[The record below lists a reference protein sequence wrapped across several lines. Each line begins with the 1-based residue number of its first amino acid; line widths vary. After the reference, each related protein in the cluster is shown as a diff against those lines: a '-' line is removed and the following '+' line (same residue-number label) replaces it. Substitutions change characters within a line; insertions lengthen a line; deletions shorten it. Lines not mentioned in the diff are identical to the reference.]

1 MKKILITSVL
11 ALCGTVAFSQSVSD
25 ALTFGVNDYEGSART
40 VAMGNAF
47 TAVGGDLGAISINP
61 AGAAVA
67 RVSQFSVTP
76 SAYLSVNTAQ
86 GSLLPDGTAPFGKK
100 IRSRDGRLGC
110 SNVGFSLNFN
120 TGRNRGLKNWTV
132 GLVWNST
139 QTFADGMYAQGTNYT
154 TSFTGS
160 LASDAS
166 GILQDGNYDGYNSAN
181 MSYDSGI
188 PYNIVAAYKA
198 GLISNLPGTTT
209 GYVGAAENLF
219 EDGSASIG
227 KNGLEQYMGRRIR
240 GNKKNAVMNF
250 GFNFSDIVYFG
261 VNAGYNN
268 LNYKSEE
275 YLREDAVELSD
286 VVISYGDGRSYNF
299 STTKRNYAY
308 KADATGFDFK
318 LGLIVTPVA
327 GLRLGVALGMPSLY
341 KMTESIDNAASLSLL
356 HTDSSTSASDIHNTE
371 KAPTQQ
377 YKYWYRSPL
386 EANFGVAYTFGRFA
400 LVSLDYEVCDYST
413 MRFTSS
419 SSSSDGYDDFADLN
433 SELTK
438 YAGTAH
444 YLRTGFELRPLNW
457 LSVRGGY
464 NLATSPEYSW
474 NIDTE
479 KKERLNGNIH
489 TASLGVGFTTSSGW
503 FFDLAAK
510 TKWYRDE
517 YIIPYSDYVFQT
529 DADGNYLVDGDGMKI
544 VNSYTPEIV
553 NRKRLF
559 SFFFTF
565 GLKW

>member
-1 MKKILITSVL
+1 MKKILMTSVL
-11 ALCGTVAFSQSVSD
+11 ALCGIIAFSQSVSD

-47 TAVGGDLGAISINP
+47 TAVGGDLGALTINP
-61 AGAAVA
+61 AGSAVA
-67 RVSQFSVTP
+67 RMSQFSVTP
-76 SAYLSVNTAQ
+76 SSYLSVNTAQ

-100 IRSRDGRLGC
+100 LRNRDGRFGC
-110 SNVGFSLNFN
+110 SNVGFTLNFN

-166 GILQDGNYDGYNSAN
+166 GILQDGNYDGYNSNN

-209 GYVGAAENLF
+209 EYVGSAENLF

-227 KNGLEQYMGRRIR
+227 KNGIEQYMGRRIT

-261 VNAGYNN
+261 VNAGYNS

-299 STTKRNYAY
+299 SSAKRNYAY
-308 KADATGFDFK
+308 KADATGFDLKF
-318 LGLIVTPVA
+318 GVIVTPVA
-327 GLRLGVALGMPSLY
+327 GLRLGAALGMPSLY

-433 SELTK
+433 SDLTR
-438 YAGTAH
+438 YAGMAH
-444 YLRTGFELRPLNW
+444 NLRAGFELRPLNW

-474 NIDTE
+474 NFDTE
-479 KKERLNGNIH
+479 KKERINGNIH
-489 TASLGVGFTTSSGW
+489 TASLGVGFTTASGW

-510 TKWYRDE
+510 TKWYKDE
-517 YIIPYSDYVFQT
+517 YIIPYSDYVFKT
-529 DADGNYLVDGDGMKI
+529 DADGNYLVDADGMKI
-544 VNSYTPEIV
+544 VSSYTPEIV

>member
-11 ALCGTVAFSQSVSD
+11 ALCGTMAFSQSVSD

-47 TAVGGDLGAISINP
+47 TAVGGDLGALTINP
-61 AGAAVA
+61 AGSAVA
-67 RVSQFSVTP
+67 RMSQFSVTP

-100 IRSRDGRLGC
+100 LRNRDGRLGC
-110 SNVGFSLNFN
+110 SNVGFTLNFN

-166 GILQDGNYDGYNSAN
+166 GILQDGNYDGYNSNN

-188 PYNIVAAYKA
+188 PYNVVAAYKA
-198 GLISNLPGTTT
+198 GIISNLPGTTT
-209 GYVGAAENLF
+209 AYVGSAENLF

-227 KNGLEQYMGRRIR
+227 KNGIEQYMGRRIT

-261 VNAGYNN
+261 VNAGYNS

-286 VVISYGDGRSYNF
+286 VIISYDDGRSYNF
-299 STTKRNYAY
+299 SSAKRNYAY

-318 LGLIVTPVA
+318 FGVIVTPVA
-327 GLRLGVALGMPSLY
+327 GLRLGAALGMPSLY

-400 LVSLDYEVCDYST
+400 LVSVDYEVCDYST

-438 YAGTAH
+438 YAGMAH
-444 YLRTGFELRPLNW
+444 NLRAGFEIRPLNW

-474 NIDTE
+474 NFDTE
-479 KKERLNGNIH
+479 KKESINGNIH
-489 TASLGVGFTTSSGW
+489 TASLGVGFTTASGW

-510 TKWYRDE
+510 TKWYKDE
-517 YIIPYSDYVFQT
+517 YIIPYSDYVFKT
-529 DADGNYLVDGDGMKI
+529 DADGNYLVDADGMK
-544 VNSYTPEIV
+544 VVSSYTPEIV